1 VGFEQNNMTKSVASQ
16 ITGDDIISEL
26 IRNADAGAFKVR
38 YTILV
43 PCIFNVYLHPRDYE
57 LIQPIAE
64 LIQEEAVR
72 ALKEHLSD
80 LNKPR
85 TPRPFGKRFGSAGEP
100 RPEYKILE
108 KQWVIQFHGDQEERL
123 RSGEIEIYSELG
135 SARPKDFGAGAMTT
149 FITRHRAGDAVTVA
163 GSSEDAHH
171 QVPARAVLA
180 KVRYRDSGMDKTFVM
195 TSEEIVIGR
204 GGKAVWV
211 DLKLEGPADVSRE
224 HCRIRRDPKTGTF
237 FIRDLSQFGT
247 TVNGTSIPNSVER
260 VEGGEKVD
268 RNREVLLPSP
278 ARITLADVCTLEF
291 EAEP

>member
-1 VGFEQNNMTKSVASQ
+1 MAQTVANQ

-26 IRNADAGAFKVR
+26 IRNADAGWFKVR

-64 LIQEEAVR
+64 LLREEAVR
-72 ALKEHLSD
+72 ALREHLSD

-123 RSGEIEIYSELG
+123 RPGEIEIYSELG

-149 FITRHRAGDAVTVA
+149 FITRHPAGGPVA
-163 GSSEDAHH
+163 GNSDGADQAS
-171 QVPARAVLA
+171 ARAVLA
-180 KVRYRDSGMDKTFVM
+180 RMRYRDAGMDKTFVM

-224 HCRIRRDPKTGTF
+224 HCRIRRDAETGTF

-247 TVNGTSIPNSVER
+247 TVNGTPIPKSVDQ

-268 RNREVLLPSP
+268 RNREALLPSP

>member
-1 VGFEQNNMTKSVASQ
+1 MTGSAASQ

-43 PCIFNVYLHPRDYE
+43 PCIFNVYLHPRDHE
-57 LIQPIAE
+57 LIQPIAD
-64 LIQEEAVR
+64 LIREEAVR
-72 ALKEHLSD
+72 ALKEHLLD

-85 TPRPFGKRFGSAGEP
+85 TARPFGKRFGSAGEP

-108 KQWVIQFHGDQEERL
+108 KQWMIQFHGDQEERL
-123 RSGEIEIYSELG
+123 RPGEIEIYSELG

-149 FITRHRAGDAVTVA
+149 FITRHHAADPVTVA
-163 GSSEDAHH
+163 GNREGAHDA
-171 QVPARAVLA
+171 REVLA
-180 KVRYRDSGMDKTFVM
+180 RVRYRDSGIDKTFLM

-224 HCRIRRDPKTGTF
+224 HCRIRRDPKTAAF

-247 TVNGTSIPNSVER
+247 TVNGTPIPNSVER
-260 VEGGEKVD
+260 IEGGEKVD

-278 ARITLADVCTLEF
+278 AKITLADVCTLEF

>member
-1 VGFEQNNMTKSVASQ
+1 MAESVASQ

-26 IRNADAGAFKVR
+26 IRNADAGRFKVR

-43 PCIFNVYLHPRDYE
+43 PCIFNVYLHRRDYE

-64 LIQEEAVR
+64 LIQDEAVR
-72 ALKEHLSD
+72 ALKEHLSN

-85 TPRPFGKRFGSAGEP
+85 TPRPFSKREP

-108 KQWVIQFHGDQEERL
+108 KQWMIQFHGDQEERL
-123 RSGEIEIYSELG
+123 RPGEIEIYSELG
-135 SARPKDFGAGAMTT
+135 SARPKEFGAGAMTT
-149 FITRHRAGDAVTVA
+149 FITRNNAGDPAAVA
-163 GSSEDAHH
+163 QSSETSHR
-171 QVPARAVLA
+171 PVLA
-180 KVRYRDSGMDKTFVM
+180 RVRYRDAGVDKTFVM

-224 HCRIRRDPKTGTF
+224 HCRIRRDPGTGSF

-260 VEGGEKVD
+260 VEDGEKVD
-268 RNREVLLPSP
+268 RNREVLLPSH
-278 ARITLADVCTLEF
+278 ASITLADVCTLEF
-291 EAEP
+291 EAEL

>member
-1 VGFEQNNMTKSVASQ
+1 MAQTVANQ

-26 IRNADAGAFKVR
+26 IRNADAGWFKVR

-64 LIQEEAVR
+64 LLREEAVR
-72 ALKEHLSD
+72 ALREHLSD

-123 RSGEIEIYSELG
+123 RPGEIEIYSELG

-149 FITRHRAGDAVTVA
+149 FITRHPAG
-163 GSSEDAHH
+163 GSVSGNSDGAD
-171 QVPARAVLA
+171 QASARAVLA
-180 KVRYRDSGMDKTFVM
+180 RMRYRDAGMDKTFVM
-195 TSEEIVIGR
+195 TSEEIVVGR

-224 HCRIRRDPKTGTF
+224 HCRIRRDPETGTF

-247 TVNGTSIPNSVER
+247 TVNGTPIPKSVDQ

-268 RNREVLLPSP
+268 RNREALLPSP

>member
-1 VGFEQNNMTKSVASQ
+1 MTGSAANQ

-26 IRNADAGAFKVR
+26 IRNADAGRFKVR

-43 PCIFNVYLHPRDYE
+43 PCIFNIYLHPRDFE
-57 LIQPIAE
+57 LVQPIAD
-64 LIQEEAVR
+64 LIREEAVR

-85 TPRPFGKRFGSAGEP
+85 TARPFGKRFGSAGEA
-100 RPEYKILE
+100 RPEYKMLE
-108 KQWVIQFHGDQEERL
+108 KQWVIQFHSDQEERL
-123 RSGEIEIYSELG
+123 RPGEIEIYSELG

-149 FITRHRAGDAVTVA
+149 FITRNPVRDSVTVA
-163 GSSEDAHH
+163 GNNEGAHD
-171 QVPARAVLA
+171 QVLARAVLA
-180 KVRYRDSGMDKTFVM
+180 RVRYRDSGMDKTFVM

-247 TVNGTSIPNSVER
+247 AVNGTSIPNSVER

>member
-1 VGFEQNNMTKSVASQ
+1 MAGSAANQ

-26 IRNADAGAFKVR
+26 IRNADAGRFKVR
-38 YTILV
+38 YTILM

-57 LIQPIAE
+57 LIQPIAD
-64 LIQEEAVR
+64 LIREEAVR
-72 ALKEHLSD
+72 ALKEHLSG

-85 TPRPFGKRFGSAGEP
+85 NPRPFGKRFGSAGEP

-108 KQWVIQFHGDQEERL
+108 KQWVVQFHGDQEERL
-123 RSGEIEIYSELG
+123 RPGEIEIYSELG

-149 FITRHRAGDAVTVA
+149 FITRHTAGDSVTVA
-163 GSSEDAHH
+163 GNSEGAQP
-171 QVPARAVLA
+171 QVPARPVLA
-180 KVRYRDSGMDKTFVM
+180 RVRYRDSGIDKTFAM

-211 DLKLEGPADVSRE
+211 DLKLEGPADISRE
-224 HCRIRRDPKTGTF
+224 HCRIRRDPNTGAF

-247 TVNGTSIPNSVER
+247 TVNGAPIPNSVER
-260 VEGGEKVD
+260 IDGGEKVD
-268 RNREVLLPSP
+268 RNLEVLLPSP
-278 ARITLADVCTLEF
+278 AKITLAGVCTLEF

>member
-1 VGFEQNNMTKSVASQ
+1 MAQTVANQ

-26 IRNADAGAFKVR
+26 IRNADAGCFKVR

-64 LIQEEAVR
+64 ILREEAVR
-72 ALKEHLSD
+72 ALKEHLSN

-85 TPRPFGKRFGSAGEP
+85 TARPFGKRFGSAGDP

-108 KQWVIQFHGDQEERL
+108 KQWVIQFHADQEERL
-123 RSGEIEIYSELG
+123 RPGEIEIYSELG

-149 FITRHRAGDAVTVA
+149 FITRHPAGGSVEGNSEGA
-163 GSSEDAHH
+163 GRF
-171 QVPARAVLA
+171 PARAVLA
-180 KVRYRDSGMDKTFVM
+180 RVRYRDSGIDKTFVM

-224 HCRIRRDPKTGTF
+224 HCRIRRDPGTGTF

-247 TVNGTSIPNSVER
+247 AVNGAPIPNSVDR
-260 VEGGEKVD
+260 VEGGERVD
-268 RNREVLLPSP
+268 RNREALLPSP

>member
-1 VGFEQNNMTKSVASQ
+1 MAESVASQ

-26 IRNADAGAFKVR
+26 IRNADAGKFKVR

-43 PCIFNVYLHPRDYE
+43 PCIFNVYLHRRDYE
-57 LIQPIAE
+57 LIQPIAQ
-64 LIQEEAVR
+64 LIQDEAVR
-72 ALKEHLSD
+72 ALKEHLSN

-85 TPRPFGKRFGSAGEP
+85 TARPFSKREP

-108 KQWVIQFHGDQEERL
+108 KQWIIQFHGDQEERL
-123 RSGEIEIYSELG
+123 RPGEIEIYSELG
-135 SARPKDFGAGAMTT
+135 SARPKEFGAGAMTT
-149 FITRHRAGDAVTVA
+149 FITRNNAGDPAAVA
-163 GSSEDAHH
+163 ASSESANR
-171 QVPARAVLA
+171 PVLA
-180 KVRYRDSGMDKTFVM
+180 RVRYRDSGVDKTFVM

-224 HCRIRRDPKTGTF
+224 HCRIRRDAKTGSF

-260 VEGGEKVD
+260 VEGGDKVD
-268 RNREVLLPSP
+268 LNREVPLSSP
-278 ARITLADVCTLEF
+278 ASITLADVCTLEF
-291 EAEP
+291 EAGL

>member
-1 VGFEQNNMTKSVASQ
+1 MAQTVANQ

-26 IRNADAGAFKVR
+26 IRNADAGWFKVR
-38 YTILV
+38 YTVLV

-64 LIQEEAVR
+64 LLREEAVR

-85 TPRPFGKRFGSAGEP
+85 TARPFGKRFGSAGEP

-123 RSGEIEIYSELG
+123 RPGEIEIYSELG

-149 FITRHRAGDAVTVA
+149 FITRHPAGGSAAVN
-163 GSSEDAHH
+163 SEGAD
-171 QVPARAVLA
+171 QVPARGVLA
-180 KVRYRDSGMDKTFVM
+180 RVRYRDSGMDKTFVM

-211 DLKLEGPADVSRE
+211 DLKLEGPADISRE
-224 HCRIRRDPKTGTF
+224 HCRIRRDPETGTF

-247 TVNGTSIPNSVER
+247 TVNGIPIPNSVDR

-268 RNREVLLPSP
+268 RNREALLPSP

>member
-1 VGFEQNNMTKSVASQ
+1 MTGNVAGQ
-16 ITGDDIISEL
+16 ITGDEIISEL
-26 IRNADAGAFKVR
+26 IRNADAGWFKVR
-38 YTILV
+38 YTVLV

-57 LIQPIAE
+57 LIKPIAE
-64 LIQEEAVR
+64 LIREEAVR

-85 TPRPFGKRFGSAGEP
+85 TARPFGKRLGSAGGP

-108 KQWVIQFHGDQEERL
+108 KEWVIQFHGDQEERL
-123 RSGEIEIYSELG
+123 RPGEIEIYSELG

-149 FITRHRAGDAVTVA
+149 FITRHSAGDSVTVA
-163 GSSEDAHH
+163 GNGDAARD
-171 QVPARAVLA
+171 QLAARAVLA
-180 KVRYRDSGMDKTFVM
+180 RVRYQDSGMDKTFVM
-195 TSEEIVIGR
+195 TNEEIVIGR

-211 DLKLEGPADVSRE
+211 DLKLEGPPDVSRE
-224 HCRIRRDPKTGTF
+224 HCRIRRDRKTGTF

-247 TVNGTSIPNSVER
+247 TVNGTPLPKSVER
-260 VEGGEKVD
+260 VEGGETVD

-291 EAEP
+291 EAESSE

>member
-1 VGFEQNNMTKSVASQ
+1 MSMTQTVANQ

-26 IRNADAGAFKVR
+26 IRNADAGWFKVR

-64 LIQEEAVR
+64 LIREEAVR
-72 ALKEHLSD
+72 ALKEHLSN

-85 TPRPFGKRFGSAGEP
+85 TAGPFGKRFASAGEP

-123 RSGEIEIYSELG
+123 RPGEIEIYSELG
-135 SARPKDFGAGAMTT
+135 SARPKEFGAGAMTT
-149 FITRHRAGDAVTVA
+149 FITRNPAGDSVA
-163 GSSEDAHH
+163 GNSE
-171 QVPARAVLA
+171 VPARTVLA
-180 KVRYRDSGMDKTFVM
+180 RMRYRDAGMDKTFVM

-247 TVNGTSIPNSVER
+247 AVNGTPIPNSVDR

>member
-1 VGFEQNNMTKSVASQ
+1 MTGSAANQ

-26 IRNADAGAFKVR
+26 IRNADAGWFKVR
-38 YTILV
+38 YTVLV
-43 PCIFNVYLHPRDYE
+43 PCIFNVYLHPNDYG
-57 LIQPIAE
+57 LIQPVAD
-64 LIQEEAVR
+64 LIREEAVR

-85 TPRPFGKRFGSAGEP
+85 TARRFGKRVGSAGEP

-108 KQWVIQFHGDQEERL
+108 QQWAIQFHSDQEERL
-123 RSGEIEIYSELG
+123 RPGEIEIYSELG
-135 SARPKDFGAGAMTT
+135 SARPKEFGAGAMTT
-149 FITRHRAGDAVTVA
+149 FITRHNP
-163 GSSEDAHH
+163 GSNEGTHA
-171 QVPARAVLA
+171 QFPARAVLA
-180 KVRYRDSGMDKTFVM
+180 RIRYRDSGMDKTFVM

-211 DLKLEGPADVSRE
+211 DLKLEGPADISRE

-247 TVNGTSIPNSVER
+247 AVNGAPIPKSVEQA
-260 VEGGEKVD
+260 EGGEKVD

>member
-1 VGFEQNNMTKSVASQ
+1 MTENVAGQ

-26 IRNADAGAFKVR
+26 VRNADAGLFKVR

-43 PCIFNVYLHPRDYE
+43 PCIFNVYLHPRDHE
-57 LIQPIAE
+57 LIQPIVE
-64 LIQEEAVR
+64 LIEQEAVR
-72 ALKEHLSD
+72 ALQEHLSG

-85 TPRPFGKRFGSAGEP
+85 TANPLAKHLGLSGEP

-108 KQWVIQFHGDQEERL
+108 KQWKIQFHADQEERL
-123 RSGEIEIYSELG
+123 RPAEIEIYSELG

-149 FITRHRAGDAVTVA
+149 LITKNTARDSATVA
-163 GSSEDAHH
+163 AGRDRADRP
-171 QVPARAVLA
+171 VFARI
-180 KVRYRDSGMDKTFVM
+180 RYRDSGKDNTFVM

-237 FIRDLSQFGT
+237 FIKDLSQFGT
-247 TVNGTSIPNSVER
+247 TVNGAAIPNSVER
-260 VEGGEKVD
+260 IEGGDKVD
-268 RNREVLLPSP
+268 RNREAPLPSP
-278 ARITLADVCTLEF
+278 AKITLSDVLTLEF
-291 EAEP
+291 EAEPSQ

>member
-1 VGFEQNNMTKSVASQ
+1 MSQTVANQ

-26 IRNADAGAFKVR
+26 IRNADAGWFKVR
-38 YTILV
+38 YTVLV

-64 LIQEEAVR
+64 LIREEAVR
-72 ALKEHLSD
+72 ALREHLSD

-85 TPRPFGKRFGSAGEP
+85 TARPFGKRFGSTGEP

-123 RSGEIEIYSELG
+123 RPGEIEIYSELG

-149 FITRHRAGDAVTVA
+149 FITRHPAG
-163 GSSEDAHH
+163 GSVSGNSDGAD
-171 QVPARAVLA
+171 QASARAVLA
-180 KVRYRDSGMDKTFVM
+180 RMRYRDAGMDKTFVM
-195 TSEEIVIGR
+195 TSEEIVVGR

-224 HCRIRRDPKTGTF
+224 HCRIRRDPETGTF

-247 TVNGTSIPNSVER
+247 TVNGTPIPKSVDQ

-268 RNREVLLPSP
+268 RNREALLPSP

>member
-1 VGFEQNNMTKSVASQ
+1 MAGSATNQ

-26 IRNADAGAFKVR
+26 IRNADAGWFKVR
-38 YTILV
+38 YTVLV

-57 LIQPIAE
+57 LTQPVAD
-64 LIQEEAVR
+64 LIREEAVR
-72 ALKEHLSD
+72 ALKEHLSE

-85 TPRPFGKRFGSAGEP
+85 TARKRFGSAGEP

-108 KQWVIQFHGDQEERL
+108 KQWLIQFHSDQEERL
-123 RSGEIEIYSELG
+123 RPGEIEIYSELG

-149 FITRHRAGDAVTVA
+149 FITRHNAGNNEGADSHA
-163 GSSEDAHH
+163 
-171 QVPARAVLA
+171 PAKAVLA
-180 KVRYRDSGMDKTFVM
+180 RVRYRDSGMDKTFVM

-224 HCRIRRDPKTGTF
+224 HCRIRRDQKTGTF

-247 TVNGTSIPNSVER
+247 TVNGTSIPKSVEQA
-260 VEGGEKVD
+260 EGGEKVD
-268 RNREVLLPSP
+268 RNREAPLPSP
-278 ARITLADVCTLEF
+278 AKITLADVCTLEF

>member
-1 VGFEQNNMTKSVASQ
+1 MTGSFASQ

-26 IRNADAGAFKVR
+26 IRNADAGWFKVR

-43 PCIFNVYLHPRDYE
+43 PCIFNVYLHPRDYK

-64 LIQEEAVR
+64 LIREEAVR

-85 TPRPFGKRFGSAGEP
+85 TARPFGKRFGSAGEP

-108 KQWVIQFHGDQEERL
+108 KQWLIQFHEDQEERL
-123 RSGEIEIYSELG
+123 RPGEIEIYSELG
-135 SARPKDFGAGAMTT
+135 SVRPKDFGAGAMTT
-149 FITRHRAGDAVTVA
+149 FITRNHAQDPLTVG
-163 GSSEDAHH
+163 GSSEGAHH
-171 QVPARAVLA
+171 QVAERAVLA
-180 KVRYRDSGMDKTFVM
+180 RVRYRDSGMDKTFVM

-224 HCRIRRDPKTGTF
+224 HCRIRRDPKTGAF

-247 TVNGTSIPNSVER
+247 TVNGAPIPNSVER

-291 EAEP
+291 EAES

>member
-1 VGFEQNNMTKSVASQ
+1 MAESVASQ

-26 IRNADAGAFKVR
+26 IRNADAGRFKVR

-43 PCIFNVYLHPRDYE
+43 PCIFNVYLHRRDYE

-64 LIQEEAVR
+64 LIQDEAVR
-72 ALKEHLSD
+72 ALKEHLSN

-85 TPRPFGKRFGSAGEP
+85 TPRPFSKREP

-108 KQWVIQFHGDQEERL
+108 KQWIIQFHGDQEERL
-123 RSGEIEIYSELG
+123 RPGEIEIYSELG
-135 SARPKDFGAGAMTT
+135 SARPKEFGAGAMTT
-149 FITRHRAGDAVTVA
+149 FITRNNAGDPAAAA
-163 GSSEDAHH
+163 GTSESSHR
-171 QVPARAVLA
+171 PVLA
-180 KVRYRDSGMDKTFVM
+180 RVRYRDSGVDKTFAM

-211 DLKLEGPADVSRE
+211 DLKLEGPPDVSRE
-224 HCRIRRDPKTGTF
+224 HCRIRHEPKTGAF

-247 TVNGTSIPNSVER
+247 TVNGTPIPISVDL

-291 EAEP
+291 EAQPSQ

>member
-1 VGFEQNNMTKSVASQ
+1 MGESVASK

-26 IRNADAGAFKVR
+26 IRNADAGWFKVR

-57 LIQPIAE
+57 LIQPIAV
-64 LIQEEAVR
+64 LIQEEAVH

-85 TPRPFGKRFGSAGEP
+85 SARPFVKRIGSAGGP

-108 KQWVIQFHGDQEERL
+108 KQWMVQFHADQEERL
-123 RSGEIEIYSELG
+123 RPGEIEVYSELG

-149 FITRHRAGDAVTVA
+149 FITRHHAGDPATVA
-163 GSSEDAHH
+163 GGNQGARD
-171 QVPARAVLA
+171 QVLAKAVLA
-180 KVRYRDSGMDKTFVM
+180 RVRYQDSGTDKTFVM

-237 FIRDLSQFGT
+237 FIKDLSQFGT
-247 TVNGTSIPNSVER
+247 TVNGASIPNSVER

>member
-1 VGFEQNNMTKSVASQ
+1 MAQTVANQ

-26 IRNADAGAFKVR
+26 IRNADAGWFKVR

-57 LIQPIAE
+57 IIQPIAE
-64 LIQEEAVR
+64 LIREEAVR
-72 ALKEHLSD
+72 ALGEHLSD

-123 RSGEIEIYSELG
+123 RPDEIEIYSELG
-135 SARPKDFGAGAMTT
+135 SARPKEFGAGAMTT
-149 FITRHRAGDAVTVA
+149 FITRNPAGDSVA
-163 GSSEDAHH
+163 GNSEGAH
-171 QVPARAVLA
+171 QVPARTVLA
-180 KVRYRDSGMDKTFVM
+180 RVRYQDSGMDKTFVM

-224 HCRIRRDPKTGTF
+224 HCRIRRDPATGTF

-247 TVNGTSIPNSVER
+247 MVNGTPIPNSVDR

-291 EAEP
+291 EAEL

>member
-1 VGFEQNNMTKSVASQ
+1 MGFEQNNMTKSVASQ

-57 LIQPIAE
+57 LIQPTAE

-85 TPRPFGKRFGSAGEP
+85 TARPFGKRLGSVGEP

-108 KQWVIQFHGDQEERL
+108 KQWMIQFHGDQEERL

-247 TVNGTSIPNSVER
+247 TVNGTPIPNSVDR

>member
-1 VGFEQNNMTKSVASQ
+1 MAQTVANQ

-26 IRNADAGAFKVR
+26 IRNADAGWFKVR

-57 LIQPIAE
+57 LIQPVAE
-64 LIQEEAVR
+64 LIREEAVR
-72 ALKEHLSD
+72 ALREHLSG

-123 RSGEIEIYSELG
+123 RPGEIEIYSELG
-135 SARPKDFGAGAMTT
+135 SARPKEFGAGAMTT
-149 FITRHRAGDAVTVA
+149 FITRHPTGGSVA
-163 GSSEDAHH
+163 GNSEGVQAS
-171 QVPARAVLA
+171 ARAVLA
-180 KVRYRDSGMDKTFVM
+180 RLRYRDSGMDKTFVM

-224 HCRIRRDPKTGTF
+224 HCRIRRDPETGTF

-247 TVNGTSIPNSVER
+247 TVNGTPIPKSVDQ

-268 RNREVLLPSP
+268 RNREALLPSP

>member
-1 VGFEQNNMTKSVASQ
+1 MGESVASQ

-26 IRNADAGAFKVR
+26 IRNADAGRFKVR

-57 LIQPIAE
+57 LIQPIAV
-64 LIQEEAVR
+64 LIQEEAVL

-85 TPRPFGKRFGSAGEP
+85 TARPFVKRFGSAGEP
-100 RPEYKILE
+100 RPEYMILE
-108 KQWVIQFHGDQEERL
+108 KQWMIQFHADQEERL
-123 RSGEIEIYSELG
+123 RPGEIEVYSELG

-149 FITRHRAGDAVTVA
+149 FITRHHAGDPVTIA
-163 GSSEDAHH
+163 GSNEGADH
-171 QVPARAVLA
+171 QVAARAVFA
-180 KVRYRDSGMDKTFVM
+180 RVRYRDSGTDKTFVM

-237 FIRDLSQFGT
+237 FIKDLSQFGT
-247 TVNGTSIPNSVER
+247 TVNGASIPNSVER

>member
-1 VGFEQNNMTKSVASQ
+1 MAGSAANQ

-26 IRNADAGAFKVR
+26 IRNADAGWFKVR

-57 LIQPIAE
+57 LIQPIAD
-64 LIQEEAVR
+64 LIREEAVR

-85 TPRPFGKRFGSAGEP
+85 TARPFGKRFGSAGEP

-108 KQWVIQFHGDQEERL
+108 KQWMIQFHGDQEERL
-123 RSGEIEIYSELG
+123 RPGEIEIYSELG

-149 FITRHRAGDAVTVA
+149 FITRNNAGNPVTRALQIPRVL
-163 GSSEDAHH
+163 
-171 QVPARAVLA
+171 ARAVLA
-180 KVRYRDSGMDKTFVM
+180 RVRYRDSGMDKTFVM

-247 TVNGTSIPNSVER
+247 TVNGASIPNSVER

>member
-1 VGFEQNNMTKSVASQ
+1 LTSMAQTVANQ

-26 IRNADAGAFKVR
+26 IRNADAGWFKVR

-64 LIQEEAVR
+64 LLREEAVR
-72 ALKEHLSD
+72 ALREHLSD

-123 RSGEIEIYSELG
+123 RPGEIEIYSELG
-135 SARPKDFGAGAMTT
+135 SARPKEFGAGAMTT
-149 FITRHRAGDAVTVA
+149 FITRHPAGDSVGGNSEGAQQVA
-163 GSSEDAHH
+163 GRTIL
-171 QVPARAVLA
+171 AR
-180 KVRYRDSGMDKTFVM
+180 VRYRDAGMDKTFVM

-224 HCRIRRDPKTGTF
+224 HCRIRRDPTTGTF
-237 FIRDLSQFGT
+237 FIKDLSQFGT
-247 TVNGTSIPNSVER
+247 TVNGTPIPNSVDR
-260 VEGGEKVD
+260 VESGEKVD